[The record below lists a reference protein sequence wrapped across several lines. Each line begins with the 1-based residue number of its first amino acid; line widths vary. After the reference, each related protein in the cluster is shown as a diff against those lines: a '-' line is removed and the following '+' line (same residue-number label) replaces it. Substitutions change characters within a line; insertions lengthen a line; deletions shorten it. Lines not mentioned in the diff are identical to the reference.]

1 MLKVKEGS
9 VETSSFVVDYVAFG
23 QGSTPLILIPG
34 LADGL
39 QTVKGKGL
47 PLALLYRRFAKDFRV
62 YSFSRKRVLEE
73 GYTTQDMAREL
84 MIALKEVE
92 RGPYMVMGIS
102 QGGMIGQHLALLYPE
117 EVKRL
122 VLGVSS
128 SRPNP
133 ILVGRVVTWINLAKE
148 GDFKELLIDTF
159 ENTYTPK
166 RLRLYRP
173 LYPFLVKA
181 VKEENIGRFLIQAEA
196 CLTHNTYEQL
206 DKIGCPTLIMG
217 GAEDTILGAEASREM
232 AAKIEGSLL
241 KIFPK
246 YGHGLYE
253 EERLFNQEAL
263 NFFLEGI
270 NEKV

>member
-117 EVKRL
+117 EVARL

-133 ILVGRVVTWINLAKE
+133 LLIERISKWIGLAQQ
-148 GDFKELLIDTF
+148 GALKELLVDTF
-159 ENTYTPK
+159 ENTYTAK
-166 RLRLYRP
+166 RLRFYRP
-173 LYPFLVKA
+173 LYPFLMRA
-181 VKEENIGRFLIQAEA
+181 VKEGNIGRFLIQAEA